1 MGRANSGG
9 SSVLIRHYDIM
20 TLIAAAT
27 YKVPINTRHFV
38 CRTFNHYKKSIY
50 RYVIL
55 SSSHG

>member
-1 MGRANSGG
+1 MGRENSGG
-9 SSVLIRHYDIM
+9 SSVLIIDIM

-27 YKVPINTRHFV
+27 YEVPINTRHFA
-38 CRTFNHYKKSIY
+38 CLTFNHYKKSIY